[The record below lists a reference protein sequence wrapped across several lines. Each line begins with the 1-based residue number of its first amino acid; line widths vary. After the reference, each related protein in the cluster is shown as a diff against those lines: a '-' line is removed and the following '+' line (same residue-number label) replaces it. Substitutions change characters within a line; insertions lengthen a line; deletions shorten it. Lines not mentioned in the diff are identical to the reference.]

1 MHPALSVIIFTTA
14 SGTGYG
20 LLVLL
25 ILLNINGLLPTSSGL
40 GLAGFGVGL
49 TLVTAGLLAS
59 TFHLGHPERAWR
71 ALSQWR
77 SSWLSREGVV
87 AIATYPAVGLFAI
100 AWVFTGNTS
109 GSWSLVGIVAA
120 LLAGATVAC
129 TGMIYASLK
138 TIPQWHNFLTP
149 TNYLLLALTGGA
161 VWLMVIAN
169 FFSVGGNLPALLSLI
184 LLPLAW
190 ALKQAYWAYIDKVPS
205 QHTIGSATGLGALG
219 DVNLLEPPHTE
230 PNFVQKEMGFKIAR
244 RHAKKLRK
252 TALFLAFI
260 LPLAL
265 TAGVLVT
272 SGTLNTL
279 LALLALLSVS
289 AGLLTERWLFFA
301 EATHVSMLYYGGAK
315 AQ

>member
-20 LLVLL
+20 LLLLL
-25 ILLNINGLLPTSSGL
+25 ILLNINGLLPTSHSL
-40 GLAGFGVGL
+40 GITVFGIGL

-87 AIATYPAVGLFAI
+87 AVATYPAVLMFA
-100 AWVFTGNTS
+100 AGWVFLDTTTGFW
-109 GSWSLVGIVAA
+109 GLAGVAA
-120 LLAGATVAC
+120 IVLASLTVFC

-138 TIPQWHNFLTP
+138 TIPQWHNLLTP
-149 TNYLLLALTGGA
+149 INYLVLALTGGA
-161 VWLMVIAN
+161 VWLMALTHLLGI
-169 FFSVGGNLPALLSLI
+169 GGNLPVLLSAM

-190 ALKQAYWAYIDKVPS
+190 ALKQSYWTVVDKVPG
-205 QHTIGSATGLGALG
+205 QHTIGSATGLGKLG
-219 DVNLLEPPHTE
+219 DVTLLEPPHTE

-244 RHAKKLRK
+244 RHGQKLRRTAVILAFALPLVFTVGVLITSDMVA
-252 TALFLAFI
+252 TALAVLAM
-260 LPLAL
+260 
-265 TAGVLVT
+265 
-272 SGTLNTL
+272 
-279 LALLALLSVS
+279 LSIT

-301 EATHVSMLYYGGAK
+301 QATHVSMLYYGDKG
-315 AQ
+315 